1 MLSLPREEK
10 TTFTVPTFPE
20 LSKETEI
27 KDLVSSKSWEFF
39 TILKLPAD
47 WLELAPAKWSDNEN
61 YLKARKF
68 VQTVKVTNDCA
79 ERGIKLATDYAKC
92 LTKDSSMRSKI
103 FQVVEADRR
112 ARPDNKKKT
121 MNK

>member
-1 MLSLPREEK
+1 MS
-10 TTFTVPTFPE
+10 
-20 LSKETEI
+20 
-27 KDLVSSKSWEFF
+27 
-39 TILKLPAD
+39 
-47 WLELAPAKWSDNEN
+47 
-61 YLKARKF
+61 
-68 VQTVKVTNDCA
+68 